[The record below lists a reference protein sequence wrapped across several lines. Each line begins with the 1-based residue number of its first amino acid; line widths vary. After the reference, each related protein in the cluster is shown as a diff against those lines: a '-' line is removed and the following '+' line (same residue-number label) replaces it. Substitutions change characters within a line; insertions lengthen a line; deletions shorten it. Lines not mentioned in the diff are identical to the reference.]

1 MKILVINGP
10 NINMLGIREPKI
22 YGTESYNSL
31 VERIKMYGINEK
43 IDIECFQ
50 SNHEGEIVDKIQQS
64 FGFCDGIVIN
74 PAAYSHTSIAIHD
87 ALKCVNIPVVEV
99 HISNPDERDEFRK
112 TDYVS
117 LVCKKVI
124 KGHGVNGYFEAL
136 DFLRSK
142 INES

>member
-1 MKILVINGP
+1 
-10 NINMLGIREPKI
+10 MLGIREPKI

>member
-74 PAAYSHTSIAIHD
+74 PAAYSHTSIAIQD

-99 HISNPDERDEFRK
+99 HISNPDEREEFRK